1 MGRRSKTHA
10 LKIWMNG
17 ILVGTWTVKPSGQ
30 CEFVYASNWLG
41 SPSARSLSL
50 SMPLRSEAYK
60 DDLVSAFFDN
70 LLPDSDQIRRRIQS
84 RFGTASSSPF
94 DLLTEIGRDCVGAI
108 QLLPEGQDPGDVRRI
123 NGVPVDE
130 NKVEQLLDDAVSL
143 GRHDDEDFR
152 ISIAGAQEKTA
163 LLKYRGQWLKPHGST
178 PTTHIFKLPIGQA
191 GQTGIDMTTSVEN
204 EWLCTQ
210 IIRAYGIPVANCEM
224 MQFGG
229 RKALVVERFDRKF
242 SQDGSWI
249 MRLPQEDFCQAT
261 GTPPGKKYEN
271 DGGPGISR
279 IMTILLGSQNPETDR
294 EDFFRTQIAFWLLC
308 GIDGHAKNFS
318 LFIEAGGSYRMT
330 PRYDVLSA
338 YPVLGHGPNKL
349 SPNKVRM
356 AMAVFGKNRHYQW
369 EEISPRHF
377 IQTGTHCGLGESS
390 ASIVRS
396 MAEATPKVIQD
407 VMASLPSDFPESV
420 GETILDGLSLSAQR
434 LHDVKH

>member
-1 MGRRSKTHA
+1 M
-10 LKIWMNG
+10 
-17 ILVGTWTVKPSGQ
+17 
-30 CEFVYASNWLG
+30 
-41 SPSARSLSL
+41 
-50 SMPLRSEAYK
+50 
-60 DDLVSAFFDN
+60 
-70 LLPDSDQIRRRIQS
+70 
-84 RFGTASSSPF
+84 
-94 DLLTEIGRDCVGAI
+94 
-108 QLLPEGQDPGDVRRI
+108 
-123 NGVPVDE
+123 
-130 NKVEQLLDDAVSL
+130 
-143 GRHDDEDFR
+143 
-152 ISIAGAQEKTA
+152 
-163 LLKYRGQWLKPHGST
+163 
-178 PTTHIFKLPIGQA
+178 
-191 GQTGIDMTTSVEN
+191 
-204 EWLCTQ
+204 
-210 IIRAYGIPVANCEM
+210 
-224 MQFGG
+224 
-229 RKALVVERFDRKF
+229 
-242 SQDGSWI
+242 
-249 MRLPQEDFCQAT
+249 
-261 GTPPGKKYEN
+261 
-271 DGGPGISR
+271 
-279 IMTILLGSQNPETDR
+279 
-294 EDFFRTQIAFWLLC
+294 C